1 MKKVIWNDLALL
13 DYHENID
20 YLLKEWTEQEAVKF
34 IDEVESLIFKL
45 KQGNIEF
52 KESGYQNIRECIVC
66 KQITLYYR
74 HINQNKIEL
83 LRFWNTY
90 QDKKKLKF

>member
-1 MKKVIWNDLALL
+1 MKIVIWNDLALL

-20 YLLKEWTEQEAVKF
+20 YLLKEWTEQEAIKF

-52 KESGYQNIRECIVC
+52 KESGYQKIRECVVR
-66 KQITLYYR
+66 KQVTLYYK
-74 HINQNKIEL
+74 HISKNKIEL
-83 LRFWNTY
+83 LRFWNNY
-90 QDKKKLKF
+90 QDVNKLKL

>member
-1 MKKVIWNDLALL
+1 MKSVIWNDLALL

-20 YLLKEWTEQEAVKF
+20 YLLKEWTEQEAIKF

-52 KESGYQNIRECIVC
+52 KESGYKNIR
-66 KQITLYYR
+66 
-74 HINQNKIEL
+74 
-83 LRFWNTY
+83 
-90 QDKKKLKF
+90 